1 MEAIMERQTA
11 ERNKSRV
18 ESTFRVIDLMEDIRD
33 VWRASAPL
41 QNLSEDEKEKVVK
54 KIEKARKALDKIEA
68 TL

>member
-1 MEAIMERQTA
+1 MERQTA